1 MSHAAAEPSLPA
13 ARGLEAPAEPTR
25 PGALRQTVEVLRKD
39 LLIEWRGRSRAVALG
54 GYALVLLLLFSFAVG
69 PSSRTLQAHAAG
81 YLWLVL
87 LSISTLTL
95 GSSFRVETEAGAL
108 EGLLLTPV
116 DPRALF
122 YGKALANTA
131 LLVGMGVLALPASVV
146 LFDLHLAEGPL
157 WLLAGLVLGA
167 GGLAAPGTLYAALT
181 ARLGAQQLVLPL
193 LLFPLVVPSLV
204 AATKVT
210 GLALQ
215 GDPMG
220 QAGSWVALLA
230 CFNAIFWSLCGVLFG
245 KVVEE

>member
-1 MSHAAAEPSLPA
+1 MTPA
-13 ARGLEAPAEPTR
+13 PAPVGAPQVPAEPAR
-25 PGALRQTVEVLRKD
+25 PGVLRQTAEVLRKD
-39 LLIEWRGRSRAVALG
+39 LLIEWQGRNRVVALC

-69 PSSRTLQAHAAG
+69 PSSKVLQAHAGG

-108 EGLLLTPV
+108 EGLVLAPV
-116 DPRALF
+116 DARALF

-131 LLVGMGVLALPASVV
+131 LLVAMAALALPASVV
-146 LFDLHLAEGPL
+146 LFDLHPAESLL
-157 WLLAGLVLGA
+157 WLVAAVVLGA

-193 LLFPLVVPSLV
+193 LLFPLVVPALV
-204 AATKVT
+204 AASKVT
-210 GLALQ
+210 GLVLG
-215 GDPMG
+215 GDPMR
-220 QAGSWVALLA
+220 QAGSWLVLLI